1 MFFFT
6 FMKKSI
12 FIAALATVMVVACS
26 SGSIEQKKAKFQ
38 QDLQAVVEEFQAK
51 VEAIEADSTIAHL
64 QDVIDAKIGEA
75 YEIANT
81 KYMDICLK
89 TLKKNRD
96 NELGLMAFKEV
107 YTDLEPEE
115 VEKQIALLSPELQH
129 DAFVERVKSHI
140 EALKLTAEGKPFVD
154 FEVDGVKFSDFIGR
168 GKWVVVDFWASWCG
182 PCKREVPNLKKIYK
196 TYAGPEFDMLSV
208 AVWDKPEDTKA
219 AAAELGISWN
229 QIINAQKIASDAY
242 GFDSIPQIM
251 LFGPDGTIVKKG
263 LRGAAIEEAVKQA
276 LGR

>member
-1 MFFFT
+1 MADAAATVAPAGMRSFPHGKITYIYNRFRLCEPVVFT

-96 NELGLMAFKEV
+96 NEVGLMAFKEV

-182 PCKREVPNLKKIYK
+182 PCMQGHE
-196 TYAGPEFDMLSV
+196 AGDGGS
-208 AVWDKPEDTKA
+208 A
-219 AAAELGISWN
+219 ASQVHCLCLPSKDLG
-229 QIINAQKIASDAY
+229 
-242 GFDSIPQIM
+242 
-251 LFGPDGTIVKKG
+251 
-263 LRGAAIEEAVKQA
+263 
-276 LGR
+276 